1 MEKVRVGVIGGS
13 GVYQMEALTDVE
25 EVHLSTPFGD
35 PSDAITVGTLAG
47 QRIAFLPR
55 HGVGHRIM
63 PTEVN
68 SRANIYALKSLG
80 VERIISVTACG
91 SMKEEYAPCHV
102 VIPDQIFDQTKE
114 RCNYTFF
121 GSGLVVHIGLAEPF
135 CPELSRLVY
144 EAVERTGATVHMGGT
159 FMVIEGPRF
168 STKGESHIYRQW
180 GIDIIGMTAAP
191 EAALA
196 REAEICYTAMAHVTD
211 YDVWHET
218 EEPVTVAMLIE
229 NLMANA
235 ALTKKAVQYLVPTV
249 PQERACECATALSNA
264 IITQHDLV
272 PERVRKDL
280 DPLIGKYL

>member
-1 MEKVRVGVIGGS
+1 MDKVRIGVIGGS

-25 EVHLSTPFGD
+25 EVRVSTPFGD

-91 SMKEEYAPCHV
+91 SMKEEFAPRHI
-102 VIPDQIFDQTKE
+102 VIPDQIFDNTKE
-114 RCNYTFF
+114 RRNYTFF
-121 GSGLVVHIGLAEPF
+121 GNGLVVHIGLAEPF
-135 CPELSRLVY
+135 CAELSRLIY
-144 EAVERTGATVHMGGT
+144 EAVKATGAPVHMGGT
-159 FMVIEGPRF
+159 FITIEGPRF
-168 STKGESHIYRQW
+168 STKGESRIYRQW

-196 REAEICYTAMAHVTD
+196 REAEICYAAMAHVTD

-235 ALTKKAVQYLVPTV
+235 ALTKKAIQHLVSTI

-264 IITQHDLV
+264 IITQRDLI
-272 PERVRKDL
+272 PEKVKKDL
-280 DPLIGKYL
+280 DLLIGKYL